1 MVGCILQKEQDK
13 CKIILMLIL
22 FILTSISYWHFV
34 VPFLDPL
41 QPCVGAPTAL
51 TIDQS
56 SSIVVNGLTV
66 KNGQQM
72 HFTISRSESVR
83 IINVVVSAPGDSP
96 NTDGI
101 HLTSSK
107 NVVIENTKIGTGDDC
122 VSIVSGC
129 SNIKMK
135 GIYCGPG
142 HGISIGSLGN
152 NNSTGFVSAV
162 VLDTAFLKGTTN
174 GLRIKTYQGGSGYV
188 RAVRYANIQMVDVA
202 NPIIIDQFY
211 CDSPKSCPNQTS
223 AVEIS
228 QIMYQNISG
237 TSKSPK
243 AIKFSTFHA
252 VTQFPAITLFLITS
266 I

>member
-1 MVGCILQKEQDK
+1 M
-13 CKIILMLIL
+13 
-22 FILTSISYWHFV
+22 
-34 VPFLDPL
+34 DPL